1 MHRFILVIASFL
13 LLVVA
18 SCDNDVPVNAPYEQ
32 NAVVYGLLDK
42 GDSVHYIKV
51 NKDFISKDKSAR
63 EVAGNRDSILFGNG
77 IRVRLQELKNGAV
90 QQSYTL
96 TQDTLNGK
104 RPGLF
109 PNPQHVLYRTPELK
123 LKNSS
128 EDTVTY
134 TYKLVIDRME
144 DEEPVTAETGI
155 VRGVNLETPNLNR
168 NIPQPATLPIAS
180 STNEI
185 EFGLSPNGDNAHFY
199 TLYVNTVVTSIDT
212 AEGTRTTDTARWR
225 IFEQQVVDDELQT
238 TVDRQTFFR
247 RLQSDLESDPDVIR
261 PVALAKANVRIAAG
275 TETLYTY
282 LQVTEPS
289 LSIVQKRPEFTNLS
303 EGRGIF
309 ASRRLQRFEFGFTPA
324 GRDSLRLN
332 RFTRD
337 LGFVK

>member
-77 IRVRLQELKNGAV
+77 IRVRLQEIRGGDI
-90 QQSYTL
+90 QESYVL
-96 TQDTLNGK
+96 TRDTLNGK

-109 PNPQHVLYRTPELK
+109 PNPQHVLYRTPELD
-123 LKNSS
+123 LDVNA
-128 EDTVTY
+128 

-144 DEEPVTAETGI
+144 DEELVAAETSI

>member
-1 MHRFILVIASFL
+1 MHRFILVIASSL

-77 IRVRLQELKNGAV
+77 IRVRLQELRGGDV
-90 QQSYTL
+90 QESYVL
-96 TQDTLNGK
+96 TRDTLNGK

-109 PNPQHVLYRTPELK
+109 PNPQHVLYRTPELD
-123 LKNSS
+123 LDVNA
-128 EDTVTY
+128 

-144 DEEPVTAETGI
+144 DEEPVTAETSVVG
-155 VRGVNLETPNLNR
+155 GVNLETPNLNR